1 MPQWSWWRTTRRPS
15 RGERFAESILQ
26 LANKMRRHIAR
37 VHIDQSYS
45 ANREEKPVAT
55 SKQKA
60 AARKN
65 IKKAGLAYVRNRF
78 ASKNAVSSSE
88 NE

>member
-1 MPQWSWWRTTRRPS
+1 
-15 RGERFAESILQ
+15 
-26 LANKMRRHIAR
+26 MRRHMAR

-45 ANREEKPVAT
+45 ANRAEKPVAT
-55 SKQKA
+55 SKENA

-65 IKKAGLAYVRNRF
+65 IKKAGLAYPRSRS